1 MFHVEHE
8 TFHTLS
14 CLACWVVSIHAHVK
28 GATLPI
34 RLTTKTHCFNP
45 RAREGRDSPGRGG
58 RWCRSVSIHA
68 PTSGATVR
76 QTSKPSMS
84 GFQSTRPRRA
94 RPQRYIGRSRSRVF
108 QSTRPR
114 GTRPCSSHSSSSSQ
128 GFNPRVRAGRDAFPE
143 TALTIRSRFNPRV
156 RAGRDAM
163 QSLMSRRTHVSIHAS
178 ARDATHYNT
187 LQGQSLRF
195 QSTCPRG
202 TRLDAR
208 EDEVSEIQFQST
220 RPRGTRPTQK
230 PTLTCCI
237 SFNPGVREGRDPS
250 PQST

>member
-1 MFHVEHE
+1 MVAPMFHVEHE

-114 GTRPCSSHSSSSSQ
+114 GTR
-128 GFNPRVRAGRDAFPE
+128 
-143 TALTIRSRFNPRV
+143 
-156 RAGRDAM
+156 
-163 QSLMSRRTHVSIHAS
+163 RRLSYEGLHVCVSIHAS
-178 ARDATHYNT
+178 ARDATGPFPHNSA
-187 LQGQSLRF
+187 LLR
-195 QSTCPRG
+195 
-202 TRLDAR
+202 
-208 EDEVSEIQFQST
+208 FQST
-220 RPRGTRPTQK
+220 RPRGTRLAGHRP
-230 PTLTCCI
+230 LA
-237 SFNPGVREGRDPS
+237 
-250 PQST
+250 

>member
-84 GFQSTRPRRA
+84 GFQSTRPRVARPCGRPQSRRCQGFNPRA
-94 RPQRYIGRSRSRVF
+94 REGRDPS
-108 QSTRPR
+108 
-114 GTRPCSSHSSSSSQ
+114 GTSGDHDRAC
-128 GFNPRVRAGRDAFPE
+128 FNPRVRAGRDEYF
-143 TALTIRSRFNPRV
+143 AL
-156 RAGRDAM
+156 A
-163 QSLMSRRTHVSIHAS
+163 
-178 ARDATHYNT
+178 
-187 LQGQSLRF
+187 
-195 QSTCPRG
+195 
-202 TRLDAR
+202 
-208 EDEVSEIQFQST
+208 
-220 RPRGTRPTQK
+220 
-230 PTLTCCI
+230 
-237 SFNPGVREGRDPS
+237 
-250 PQST
+250 

>member
-128 GFNPRVRAGRDAFPE
+128 GFNPRVRAGRDAGTMTQRPRQLSFNPRVRAGRDAG
-143 TALTIRSRFNPRV
+143 TMTQRPRQLSFNPRV

-178 ARDATHYNT
+178 ARDAT
-187 LQGQSLRF
+187 
-195 QSTCPRG
+195 
-202 TRLDAR
+202 
-208 EDEVSEIQFQST
+208 QF
-220 RPRGTRPTQK
+220 P
-230 PTLTCCI
+230 
-237 SFNPGVREGRDPS
+237 
-250 PQST
+250 

>member
-1 MFHVEHE
+1 MVAPMFHVEHE

-114 GTRPCSSHSSSSSQ
+114 GTR
-128 GFNPRVRAGRDAFPE
+128 RVLPDDVTSGE
-143 TALTIRSRFNPRV
+143 
-156 RAGRDAM
+156 
-163 QSLMSRRTHVSIHAS
+163 VSIHAS
-178 ARDATHYNT
+178 ARDATYSAPGVT
-187 LQGQSLRF
+187 LL
-195 QSTCPRG
+195 TCFNPRVRAG
-202 TRLDAR
+202 RDPHRRL
-208 EDEVSEIQFQST
+208 SQHQLQFQST
-220 RPRGTRPTQK
+220 RPRGTRPEKSMFYPLFSDVSIHASARDATSSGTETESFSSVSIHASARDA
-230 PTLTCCI
+230 TL
-237 SFNPGVREGRDPS
+237 
-250 PQST
+250 

>member
-114 GTRPCSSHSSSSSQ
+114 GTRPRSTIVPVCKICFNPRVRAGRDALEQMAYNIIKFQSTRPRGTRPGHCGRACEYG
-128 GFNPRVRAGRDAFPE
+128 GFNPRVRAGRD
-143 TALTIRSRFNPRV
+143 
-156 RAGRDAM
+156 
-163 QSLMSRRTHVSIHAS
+163 RR
-178 ARDATHYNT
+178 
-187 LQGQSLRF
+187 
-195 QSTCPRG
+195 
-202 TRLDAR
+202 
-208 EDEVSEIQFQST
+208 
-220 RPRGTRPTQK
+220 
-230 PTLTCCI
+230 
-237 SFNPGVREGRDPS
+237 
-250 PQST
+250 

>member
-114 GTRPCSSHSSSSSQ
+114 VLLALIQFFSRFQSTRPRGTRRFPRDGTHHQIPFQSTRPRGTRRHAEPYVKEDAC
-128 GFNPRVRAGRDAFPE
+128 FNPRVRAGRD
-143 TALTIRSRFNPRV
+143 TIP
-156 RAGRDAM
+156 
-163 QSLMSRRTHVSIHAS
+163 LK
-178 ARDATHYNT
+178 
-187 LQGQSLRF
+187 
-195 QSTCPRG
+195 
-202 TRLDAR
+202 
-208 EDEVSEIQFQST
+208 E
-220 RPRGTRPTQK
+220 
-230 PTLTCCI
+230 
-237 SFNPGVREGRDPS
+237 
-250 PQST
+250 